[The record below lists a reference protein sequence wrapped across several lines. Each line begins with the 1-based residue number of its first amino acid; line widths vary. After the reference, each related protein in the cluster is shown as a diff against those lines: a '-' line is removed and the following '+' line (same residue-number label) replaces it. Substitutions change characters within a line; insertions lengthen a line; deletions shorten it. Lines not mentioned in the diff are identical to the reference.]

1 MKISRWLQNKTKAI
15 LRCARRRPQA
25 AILGL
30 ISLTMRKRRWPLK
43 RNFICGLWIVGVDW
57 PSQSTGRSEPGGD
70 PQERWDGPLWVV
82 SPSRGGFCS
91 DSVKRLIFRVRPPQ
105 LWRRCCEK
113 TLQSVRRRRS
123 RWWLEWRRSW
133 RERWRRGGEHPVE
146 EERHSVEDIG
156 EEEMKKCHKL
166 IWAFDIWAQNRKQVA
181 SFIWR
186 IKFSIALLT

>member
-1 MKISRWLQNKTKAI
+1 MKMSRWLQNKTKAI

-91 DSVKRLIFRVRPPQ
+91 DSVKSLIFKSFWSLGCSRPNCGGDAARRLSRV
-105 LWRRCCEK
+105 WGGGGGGGGWNGGGAGE
-113 TLQSVRRRRS
+113 
-123 RWWLEWRRSW
+123 
-133 RERWRRGGEHPVE
+133 RGGEE
-146 EERHSVEDIG
+146 EENTQW
-156 EEEMKKCHKL
+156 KKNTTLWK
-166 IWAFDIWAQNRKQVA
+166 
-181 SFIWR
+181 
-186 IKFSIALLT
+186 T